1 MKTGGRGTHSVLLQ
15 RWALEET
22 WLNKRTLASYKTL
35 INSVTHILD
44 YLKPGIKCGDNL
56 KRTKTTLEKH
66 LIKNTYLWRVPE
78 WRQSNTLFLLMAQS
92 LRPQL
97 KSCHIFRENSKLVS
111 KFQRSFSELRF
122 VLKYL
127 HCPCS

>member
-66 LIKNTYLWRVPE
+66 
-78 WRQSNTLFLLMAQS
+78 
-92 LRPQL
+92 
-97 KSCHIFRENSKLVS
+97 
-111 KFQRSFSELRF
+111 
-122 VLKYL
+122 
-127 HCPCS
+127 